1 MELRLVKVNHTDDDV
16 QLFKEDGKNGKN
28 ENERHVPSTNTGVYP
43 IESN

>member
-28 ENERHVPSTNTGVYP
+28 EE
-43 IESN
+43 